1 MAEIAKFNVH
11 QIFQLYVVKRVFSD
25 TNFEIGKPCQRFD
38 WMLQTSSGWWRLKH
52 SVEKLARFSDLKVG
66 VRELSSL
73 FMHEPTEKQPL
84 QV

>member
-38 WMLQTSSGWWRLKH
+38 
-52 SVEKLARFSDLKVG
+52 
-66 VRELSSL
+66 
-73 FMHEPTEKQPL
+73 
-84 QV
+84 